1 VTLTPPAPPNDAPRE
16 PVVAERARAGWL
28 SEIFVSYQ
36 GEGSRAGEKH
46 LFVRFAGCNIRCG
59 YCDTP
64 DSLVRVPWCEMTWPD
79 GAAER
84 VANPIAAGRLA
95 AVVERFC
102 AQDPG
107 IAMIALTGG
116 EPMVQH
122 AFIAAWLSAHP
133 SPRPCLLE
141 TNAVVTEGLG
151 RVLRHVAVVSAD
163 LKLPSNS
170 SERPFWDEHARF
182 LRACRDVDVYVKMP
196 VDDRTEPE
204 EVRRGARLVAD
215 ASPRATL
222 FLQPVTSA
230 ADGVWRASPHR
241 LFELA
246 GFARTEMPRT
256 FVRPQLHKLVGMR

>member
-1 VTLTPPAPPNDAPRE
+1 MPLSSPDGDP
-16 PVVAERARAGWL
+16 RARADAPERSRGCWL

-36 GEGSRAGEKH
+36 GEGARAGEKH

-64 DSLVRVPWCEMTWPD
+64 DSLVRVPTCEITWPD
-79 GAAER
+79 GACER
-84 VANPIAAGRLA
+84 VPNPLSAQQLA
-95 AVVERFC
+95 AVVDKFC
-102 AQDPG
+102 AHDPE

-122 AFIAAWLSAHP
+122 AFIDAWLSKHS

-141 TNAVVTEGLG
+141 TNAIVTEGLE
-151 RVLRHVAVVSAD
+151 VLRHVAVVSAD

-170 SERPFWDEHARF
+170 SERPFWEEHTRF

-196 VDDRTEPE
+196 VDDRTEAD

-215 ASPRATL
+215 ATPRATL
-222 FLQPVTSA
+222 FLQPITSG
-230 ADGVWRASPHR
+230 ADGAWRASAHW
-241 LFELA
+241 LFELV
-246 GFARTEMPRT
+246 GSARAEMPRT